1 MRILVT
7 NDDGV
12 NAEGLAVLQRI
23 AAKLAKDVWVVA
35 PELEQSGAG
44 HSLTLH
50 LPVRLRKISEKRF
63 AVSGTPTDCV
73 LVALQEAIP
82 VKKKKVDLILSGINR
97 GSNAADD
104 VTYSGTVAAAMEGTV
119 LGVPSIALSQLC
131 NDREKPQWKTSETYA
146 PDLIK
151 KIVATGWPKDT
162 LININFPDVAPNK
175 VKGVRVCALGK
186 RRVGVAL
193 SERVDPKGRP
203 YFWLGGDRDNTANKP
218 GVDIDFLHKGYITI
232 TPLCMDMTD
241 YKTLDRMESALKLS

>member
-7 NDDGV
+7 NDDGI
-12 NAEGLAVLQRI
+12 NAEGLQVLERV
-23 AAKLAKDVWVVA
+23 AHTLSKDVWTVA
-35 PELEQSGAG
+35 PEQEQSGAG

-50 LPVRLRKISEKRF
+50 VPVRLRKIDERHF

-73 LVALQEAIP
+73 LLALQEVIP
-82 VKKKKVDLILSGINR
+82 VKKKPVDLLLSGINR

-104 VTYSGTVAAAMEGTV
+104 VTYSGTIAAAMEGTI
-119 LGVPSIALSQLC
+119 LHVPSIALSQLTEGRAEV
-131 NDREKPQWKTSETYA
+131 NWKTAEKHA
-146 PDLIK
+146 PALIK
-151 KIVATGWPKDT
+151 KLVAGGWPAGI
-162 LININFPDVAPNK
+162 LININFPDCAPAK
-175 VKGVRVCALGK
+175 VKGIRLCPQGK

-232 TPLCMDMTD
+232 TPLCLDLTD
-241 YKTLDRMESALKLS
+241 YKTMEKMQKSFDKK